1 MAELRGNHTSECD
14 GSEVRWS
21 VGDIVLASAIC
32 LGAFGVFFLAV
43 GGVSAVYRWDR
54 ELSLLAWLA
63 ALAES
68 VLLLAVWLIVVK
80 KYRLPWKVVGLRT
93 PDHPYSFMLASA
105 ALLGSLAF
113 TTAYAFI
120 ASAFELDALVPE
132 PLPAEFAGDGA
143 YIAVS
148 ALALGVWV
156 PFVEEVFFRG
166 FLFAGLTARY
176 GLYVGVA
183 ASAALFALVH
193 FSLAAIIPIFVTGI
207 LFALVY
213 HTTRSIWIPIA
224 AHSAQNLL
232 ALLASRYASTEF
244 GSLVGDGLGII

>member
-1 MAELRGNHTSECD
+1 MAELRCNHTSECE

-32 LGAFGVFFLAV
+32 LGAFGVFFLAAS
-43 GGVSAVYRWDR
+43 GVSAVSRWER

-63 ALAES
+63 AIAES
-68 VLLLAVWLIVVK
+68 VLLFAVWLIVVK
-80 KYRLPWKVVGLRT
+80 RYRLSWSAVGIRL
-93 PDHPYSFMLASA
+93 PDQRSSFILAAA
-105 ALLGSLAF
+105 ALFGSLTF
-113 TTAYAFI
+113 TAAYAFV
-120 ASAFELDALVPE
+120 ATALEFDALVPE
-132 PLPAEFAGDGA
+132 PLPAGLAGDGT
-143 YIAVS
+143 YIALT

-166 FLFAGLTARY
+166 FLFAGLAARY
-176 GLYVGVA
+176 GLYVGVT

-193 FSLAAIIPIFVTGI
+193 FSVATIIPIFVTGV

-213 HTTRSIWIPIA
+213 HITRSIWIPMA

-232 ALLASRYASTEF
+232 ALLASRYVP
-244 GSLVGDGLGII
+244 LP